1 MDGHYVYIR
10 SKSHGG
16 STSRKM
22 WVSFLGVPDLRE
34 EAALSFRTLMG
45 VQFIGNSR
53 RTTIPWKQEWL
64 RD

>member
-1 MDGHYVYIR
+1 
-10 SKSHGG
+10 
-16 STSRKM
+16 M